1 MKYIKSFNESKR
13 SKTKEEIEEILGDI
27 GVSNY
32 TINPD
37 GKVDVNGDV
46 NIHVLEGKK
55 LPIKFGKV
63 TGDFWMTEAYEL
75 TSLEGCPDEVGGSF
89 TIEDCGEIKSIKG
102 CPKTVG
108 LNFEVTNCLIKS
120 LEGCPEVVPGY
131 FDCSETLLTSLKGG
145 PKYVG
150 EDYYANQTRITDLE
164 GGPEEVGFNFY
175 LQETNLTTLKG
186 LPKRSKTISISTRDC
201 KLWDPREFKNIDCE
215 EIRIDN
221 EPIGFLMR
229 LFSTTDYRNLFVD
242 PQILRTQDR
251 VTYEIFIDSLDYN
264 YIRGTDENPQID
276 LFRFKEALAEFD
288 IIPRKNLFNNWCL
301 PYYQF
306 IDEDGNTVNF
316 LGERI

>member
-1 MKYIKSFNESKR
+1 MKYIKSFNESR
-13 SKTKEEIEEILGDI
+13 GSKTKEEIEEILEDI

-37 GKVDVNGDV
+37 GKVDVDGDV
-46 NIHVLEGKK
+46 SIHVLEGKK

-75 TSLEGCPDEVGGSF
+75 TSLEGCPYEVGGSF
-89 TIEDCGEIKSIKG
+89 TIEDCGEVKSIKG

-108 LNFEVTNCLIKS
+108 FNFAVTDCLIKN
-120 LEGCPEVVPGY
+120 LQGCPEVVPGY

-150 EDYYANQTRITDLE
+150 EDYYANHTRITDLE
-164 GGPEEVGFNFY
+164 GGPEEVGFNFH
-175 LQETNLTTLKG
+175 LEETNLTTLKG
-186 LPKRSKTISISTRDC
+186 LPKRSKRISISTRDC
-201 KLWDPREFKNIDCE
+201 KLWDPREFKNIDCG
-215 EIRIDN
+215 EIDITT
-221 EPIGFLMR
+221 EPIGLLMR
-229 LFSTTDYRNLFVD
+229 LFSPTDYPTTIPFVH
-242 PQILRTQDR
+242 PQILSK
-251 VTYEIFIDSLDYN
+251 IFIDSLDYN

-276 LFRFKEALAEFD
+276 LFRLKEALAEFD